1 MRAMAFVTC
10 ALLATTSSTRIAAA
24 APGDDD
30 KVKAKNLYEEGL
42 RHYNLAAY
50 AEAIRLWKE
59 AYLLTKRPLLLFNIG
74 QAYRLSGDCTQAMT
88 FYESYTREQPN
99 PKNQAE
105 LADAEALCRA
115 KLAAAPPVEP
125 RRTPTQPLFPTTAEP
140 SASPSPATAA
150 TPTATPPTDTAP
162 SPSGGKRT
170 AGIIVG
176 ATGVVLEGVAIY
188 FALDA
193 RKQARALDGYQGEWG
208 DAQRGTEARGQRDQ
222 KLAWGFGIAG
232 AGAIGVGIALYVL
245 GGSSSETTGL
255 AFAPSAS
262 GGEISWTLRY

>member
-10 ALLATTSSTRIAAA
+10 AVLATASRGTIATA
-24 APGDDD
+24 APADD

-42 RHYNLAAY
+42 RHYNLAEY

-105 LADAEALCRA
+105 VVDAEALCRA
-115 KLAAAPPVEP
+115 KLAASPAAPTPVEP
-125 RRTPTQPLFPTTAEP
+125 RRTPTQPLFPAAADP
-140 SASPSPATAA
+140 AISGSSATAPA
-150 TPTATPPTDTAP
+150 RTDTAR
-162 SPSGGKRT
+162 SGGKRT

-193 RKQARALDGYQGEWG
+193 RKQAKKLDGYQGEWG
-208 DAQRGTEARGQRDQ
+208 DAQRDTEARGQRDQ
-222 KLAWGFGIAG
+222 KLAWGFGLVG

-245 GGSSSETTGL
+245 GGASSETTGV
-255 AFAPSAS
+255 AIAPTAT